1 MTDVNPAYFAAW
13 EGGVVD
19 LMIGMPAT
27 TAERKA
33 QHYDKFAS
41 QILDKEAREKFTFPA
56 QYMFKDIPN
65 YDDID
70 DPIELLVTEM
80 DRFRITHGMI
90 NVGTNPKAQRALAEH
105 PDRFIASVDLDP
117 NEGMDAVRK
126 LEAAVR
132 DLGAR
137 SAQVFPAGLT
147 PQVPINDKKLYPIYA
162 KCVELDIP
170 MFINAGVPG
179 PRVPMQCQ
187 HVEHIDEVCWFF
199 PELKLVM
206 RHGAEPWTA
215 LACKLMLKWPN
226 LYYSTSAFA
235 PKHYPADIV
244 HFANTRGADKIMYAG
259 YYPMGLSLERIFSEM
274 PTVGF
279 RDHVWPKFL
288 RENALRLF
296 GMEGAA

>member
-1 MTDVNPAYFAAW
+1 MTETSAYFDAW
-13 EGGVVD
+13 QGGVVD
-19 LMIGMPAT
+19 LMMGIPAT
-27 TAERKA
+27 TAERKE

-41 QILDKEAREKFTFPA
+41 QILDKEARERFTFPA

-65 YDDID
+65 YDEID
-70 DPIELLVTEM
+70 DPVELLVTEM
-80 DRFRITHGMI
+80 DRFKITHGMI
-90 NVGTNPKAQRALAEH
+90 NVATNEKARCALREQ
-105 PDRFIASVDLDP
+105 PDRFIASWDVDP

-126 LEAAVR
+126 LETAVR
-132 DLGAR
+132 EFGVR

-147 PQVPINDKKLYPIYA
+147 PQVPINDKKMYPLYA

-170 MFINAGVPG
+170 IFVNAGVPG
-179 PRVPMQCQ
+179 PRVPMMCQ

-199 PELKLVM
+199 PDLKFVM

-215 LACKLMLKWPN
+215 LAVKLMLKWPN

-244 HFANTRGADKIMYAG
+244 HFANTRGADKIIYSG

-274 PTVGF
+274 PGVGF

-288 RENALRLF
+288 RENARRLF
-296 GMEGAA
+296 GMETS